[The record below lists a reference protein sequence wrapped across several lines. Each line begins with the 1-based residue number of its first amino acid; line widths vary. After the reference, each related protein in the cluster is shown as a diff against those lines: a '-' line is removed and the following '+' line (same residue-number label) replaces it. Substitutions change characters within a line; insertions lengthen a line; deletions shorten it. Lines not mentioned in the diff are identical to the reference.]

1 MIKITED
8 PHSEMLRIEYK
19 DKCVFEGNFT
29 DFSRNSEGF
38 KELFK
43 ELDFEVKLEY
53 KDYEEWYE

>member
-19 DKCVFEGNFT
+19 DKCIFEGNFT
-29 DFSRNSEGF
+29 DFSRDSDGF
-38 KELFK
+38 RELFNQM
-43 ELDFEVKLEY
+43 EFDVEVIE